1 MRVMHMK
8 KITAVLMSLII
19 IVSLF
24 TGCQKE
30 PEYSKYSDSFFDAF
44 DTITI
49 VVGYTKTEEEFK
61 SYFEKIKERYLKL
74 HKLYDIYNDYEG
86 INNIKTIND
95 NAGIKP
101 VIVDKEIIDLILF
114 SKEWHKRTGGV
125 KNIALGP
132 VLRIWH
138 DYREEGKNDP
148 ENAKL
153 PPMDKLKEAAKYTDI
168 DKVIVD
174 AEKSTVYLEDKRMS
188 LDVGAI
194 AKGFATELVAKEI
207 MSTGFKSGIINAGGN
222 IRVIG
227 KPLDG
232 IRERWGIGLQDPNK
246 SIVSDDDDNLLDTVF
261 VNNASVVSSGDY
273 QRYYVVNG
281 KVYHHLIDPKTLM
294 PGEYYHAV
302 TIITQHSDM
311 ADALS
316 AAVFLMP
323 YEKSRELVESIEGV
337 EAVWV
342 MPDGKVE
349 ATEGAKKIMK
359 SNGATGAKAN

>member
-1 MRVMHMK
+1 MK
-8 KITAVLMSLII
+8 KITSVLLV
-19 IVSLF
+19 IVIVMLAF
-24 TGCQKE
+24 GGCQKQIKT
-30 PEYSKYSDSFFDAF
+30 EYTKYSDTFYDAF
-44 DTITI
+44 DTII
-49 VVGYTKTEEEFK
+49 VVVGYTKTEQEFK
-61 SYFEKIKERYLKL
+61 SYFEKIQSRFLEL
-74 HKLYDIYNDYEG
+74 HKLYDIYNDYDG

-101 VIVDKEIIDLILF
+101 VKVDKEILDLIVF
-114 SKEWHKRTGGV
+114 SKEWHTHTGGI

-138 DYREEGKNDP
+138 DYREEGKMDP

-168 DKVIVD
+168 NKVIVD
-174 AEKSTVYLEDKRMS
+174 SEKSTVFLEAKGMS

-194 AKGFATELVAKEI
+194 AKGYATELVAREI
-207 MSTGFKSGIINAGGN
+207 MKTGFNSGIINAGGN
-222 IRVIG
+222 IRVLG

-232 IRERWGIGLQDPNK
+232 VRERWGIGLQDPNK
-246 SIVSDDDDNLLDTVF
+246 PILAEDDTIDTVF

-273 QRYYVVNG
+273 QRYYTVNG

-294 PGEYYHAV
+294 PGEYYRAV
-302 TIITQHSDM
+302 TIITERSDM

-323 YEKSRELVESIEGV
+323 YEQSRKFVESL
-337 EAVWV
+337 EAVEVVWF
-342 MPDGKVE
+342 MPDGTIE
-349 ATEGAKKIMK
+349 ATEGAKKILK
-359 SNGATGAKAN
+359 SNGATGAKAE